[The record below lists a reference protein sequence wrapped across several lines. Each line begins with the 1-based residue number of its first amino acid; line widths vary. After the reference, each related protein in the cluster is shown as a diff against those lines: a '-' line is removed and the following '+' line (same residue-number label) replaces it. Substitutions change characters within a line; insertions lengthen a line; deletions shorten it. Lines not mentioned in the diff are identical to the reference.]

1 MMYFE
6 GDVLIMLDYKNE
18 NWLVYKLGIIIFS
31 VGVIICAIIQI
42 LNRKSLDYESIFIL
56 INIQQIMLIIVFAL
70 HGSREVLAKNSRS
83 GYIYYFTMIFTIV
96 VFIVRN
102 FLD

>member
-1 MMYFE
+1 
-6 GDVLIMLDYKNE
+6 MLDYKNE
-18 NWLVYKLGIIIFS
+18 NWLGYRLGIIIFS
-31 VGVIICAIIQI
+31 VIGIIIPIIHI
-42 LNRKSLDYESIFIL
+42 MNRKNLDSTSVFTL
-56 INIQQIMLIIVFAL
+56 VNIEQIILIIVFTL

-83 GYIYYFTMIFTIV
+83 GYIYYFTVIFTIV